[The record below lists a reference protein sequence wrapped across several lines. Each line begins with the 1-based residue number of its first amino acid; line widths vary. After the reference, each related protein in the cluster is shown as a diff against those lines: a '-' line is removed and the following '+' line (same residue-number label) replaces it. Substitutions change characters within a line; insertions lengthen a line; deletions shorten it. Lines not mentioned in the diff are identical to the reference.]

1 MGEELGNQIGPSV
14 SILELESGLKQLKD
28 HRFLIV
34 SPKVIQLGSNWLGVG
49 LAERLGLRSS
59 SYTGGLHLSHGLF

>member
-49 LAERLGLRSS
+49 
-59 SYTGGLHLSHGLF
+59 